1 LAPGQISDRT
11 TNIYIMRRNVRRG
24 AFIVLVSLVT
34 IAFFGLIK
42 DFLIAGF
49 WAVVLAVIFYPLFEW
64 LGRRLKGR
72 DNLAAALSTL
82 LILLLVVLPVSAIA
96 AALINEVL
104 HVYQQI
110 DSGQLR
116 LEEMLQSIERHL
128 PAAEAYLARFGI
140 GLGRLSEGLR
150 NLVVST
156 SEFLAN
162 QALQY
167 TQNAINVAIQFVIML
182 YLLYFFLRD
191 GKQLV
196 QSFIDALPLGNRVER
211 QLLNRFASVARATL
225 KGTLIVAA
233 VQGTLGGL
241 AFWSLDIPGAVFWG
255 IVMTL
260 FSILPVGS
268 GFIWGPAAI
277 LLYLQGA
284 IGKALI
290 LLAVGALLIGLI
302 DNLLRPILV
311 GRDTKMP
318 DYLVLL
324 STLGGLTWF
333 GLTGFVLGPV
343 IAALFVSCWQIMGRE
358 YGGRDH

>member
-1 LAPGQISDRT
+1 
-11 TNIYIMRRNVRRG
+11 MRRSVRRG
-24 AFIVLVSLVT
+24 SFIVLVILVT
-34 IAFFGLIK
+34 LAFFGLIK
-42 DFLIAGF
+42 DFLLAGF
-49 WAVVLAVIFYPLFEW
+49 WAVVLTVIFYPLFLW
-64 LGRRLKGR
+64 FCRRFGGR
-72 DNLAAALSTL
+72 DNLAAAASTL
-82 LILLLVVLPVSAIA
+82 LILLLVVLPVSGIA

-104 HVYQQI
+104 RAYQQLG
-110 DSGQLR
+110 SGQFQM
-116 LEEMLQSIERHL
+116 EEMLQSIQRQL
-128 PAAEAYLARFGI
+128 PALEAYLQRFGI
-140 GLGRLSEGLR
+140 EISRITDLVREAAVAISEL
-150 NLVVST
+150 
-156 SEFLAN
+156 LAN
-162 QALQY
+162 QAVAY
-167 TQNAINVAIQFVIML
+167 TQNAINVAVQFVIML

-191 GKQLV
+191 GERLV
-196 QSFIDALPLGNRVER
+196 RAFIDALPLGNRLER

-241 AFWSLDIPGAVFWG
+241 AFWSLGIPGAVFWG

-260 FSILPVGS
+260 FSILPIGS

-277 LLYLQGA
+277 LLFIQGE

-290 LLAVGALLIGLI
+290 LAAVGALLIGLI

-324 STLGGLTWF
+324 ATLGGLTWF